1 MLNQGQSTGRFSTLR
16 LGSLLAMSV
25 LLAACAQKQPAPPP
39 VAKPAPKPEPKPVL
53 LISDHHTRGS
63 SDASIS
69 FTNNTG
75 QTLQYVMFKTS
86 AFTREGKP
94 VNSKKSGRRNAWL
107 RVAGPFAPGQSVGDK
122 VWQKVWRHPNLGC
135 FKIEGAELIFA
146 DQSVEYHTTDR
157 FAMLNQSAM
166 RNASCGGKGV
176 RTAAQ

>member
-1 MLNQGQSTGRFSTLR
+1 MLNLGQSTGRFSTLR
-16 LGSLLAMSV
+16 LGSLVAMSV
-25 LLAACAQKQPAPPP
+25 LLAACAQKQPAPP
-39 VAKPAPKPEPKPVL
+39 VAKPEPKPEPKPVL
-53 LISDHHTRGS
+53 LISDHHTRGN

-69 FTNNTG
+69 FTNGTG

-107 RVAGPFAPGQSVGDK
+107 RVAGPFAPGQSIGDK
-122 VWQKVWRHPNLGC
+122 VWKKVWQHPNLGC

-166 RNASCGGKGV
+166 RNAACGGTGV
-176 RTAAQ
+176 RTASQ

>member
-1 MLNQGQSTGRFSTLR
+1 MLKQGQTSRHYSRLR
-16 LGSLLAMSV
+16 LGGLLVATA
-25 LLAACAQKQPAPPP
+25 LLAACAQKQPAPP
-39 VAKPAPKPEPKPVL
+39 VAKPEPKPEPKPVL

-69 FTNNTG
+69 FTNGTG

-86 AFTREGKP
+86 AFTRSGKP

-107 RVAGPFAPGQSVGDK
+107 RVAGPFAPGEQVGNK
-122 VWQKVWRHPNLGC
+122 VWKQVWRHPDLGC

-146 DQSVEYHTTDR
+146 DQSVEYHATDR
-157 FAMLNQSAM
+157 FAMLNQSAI
-166 RNASCGGKGV
+166 RNSACGGPGV